1 VQKYLIKILAMNI
14 QKAPIRIVI
23 ADDHAVFRA
32 GLRAYLSKFPDC
44 KVVGEANNGEDL
56 VEMVRS
62 LAPDVVVTDIDM
74 PRKTGIE
81 AAADICK
88 YNPSSRILILSVH
101 ATQQH
106 IINMVDAGALGYILK
121 SSDAEEIVEAIRT
134 LQQHKPYFC
143 KVATEK
149 LTEIISKQL
158 RVGSKEPIHLSGREK
173 EIIRLICE
181 EYTSKAIAYTLNL
194 SKRTVEGH
202 RTRIMDKIGAKSVAG
217 IITFAIENGIY
228 SSELAH

>member
-1 VQKYLIKILAMNI
+1 MQKL
-14 QKAPIRIVI
+14 PIRIVI

-32 GLRAYLSKFPDC
+32 GLRTFLEKFVDC
-44 KVVGEANNGEDL
+44 KIVGETNNGEDL

-62 LAPDVVVTDIDM
+62 LVPDVIVTDIDM
-74 PRKTGIE
+74 PRKSGID
-81 AAADICK
+81 AATDICK
-88 YNPSSRILILSVH
+88 FNPSSRILILSVH
-101 ATQQH
+101 ASQQH

-134 LQQHKPYFC
+134 LAQHKPYFC

-149 LTEIISKQL
+149 LTEIISRQL
-158 RVGSKEPIHLSGREK
+158 KVGTKETIHLSAREK
-173 EIIRLICE
+173 EIIVLICA
-181 EYTSKAIAYTLNL
+181 EYTSKAIAHTLHL

-217 IITFAIENGIY
+217 IITYAIENGIY
-228 SSELAH
+228 TREFAD

>member
-1 VQKYLIKILAMNI
+1 MQ
-14 QKAPIRIVI
+14 QSPIRIVM

-32 GLRAYLSKFPDC
+32 GLRTYLGKFPDC
-44 KVVGEANNGEDL
+44 KVVGETNNGEDL

-62 LAPDVVVTDIDM
+62 LAPDVVITDIDM
-74 PRKTGIE
+74 PRKNGID
-81 AAADICK
+81 AATEICK
-88 YNPSSRILILSVH
+88 YNPSSRVLIISVH
-101 ATQQH
+101 ASQH
-106 IINMVDAGALGYILK
+106 HIVNMVDAGALGYILK

-134 LQQHKPYFC
+134 LSKHKPYFC

-158 RVGSKEPIHLSGREK
+158 RVGQKEPIHLSGREK

-181 EYTSKAIAYTLNL
+181 EYTSKAIAYTLHL

-228 SSELAH
+228 IRDLT

>member
-1 VQKYLIKILAMNI
+1 MQ
-14 QKAPIRIVI
+14 QAPIRIVM

-32 GLRAYLSKFPDC
+32 GLRTYLGKFPDC
-44 KVVGEANNGEDL
+44 KVVGETNNGEDL

-62 LAPDVVVTDIDM
+62 LAPDVVITDIDM
-74 PRKTGIE
+74 PRKNGID
-81 AAADICK
+81 AATEICK
-88 YNPSSRILILSVH
+88 YNPSSRVLIISVH
-101 ATQQH
+101 ASQH
-106 IINMVDAGALGYILK
+106 HIVNMVDAGALGYILK

-134 LQQHKPYFC
+134 LSKHKPYFC

-158 RVGSKEPIHLSGREK
+158 RVGQKEPIHLSGREK

-181 EYTSKAIAYTLNL
+181 EYTSKAIAYTLHL

-228 SSELAH
+228 IRDLT

>member
-1 VQKYLIKILAMNI
+1 MQ
-14 QKAPIRIVI
+14 QAPIRIVM

-32 GLRAYLSKFPDC
+32 GLRTYLSKFPDC
-44 KVVGEANNGEDL
+44 KVVGETNNGEDL

-62 LAPDVVVTDIDM
+62 LAPDVVITDIDM
-74 PRKTGIE
+74 PRKNGID
-81 AAADICK
+81 AATEICK
-88 YNPSSRILILSVH
+88 YNPSSRVLIISVH
-101 ATQQH
+101 ASQH
-106 IINMVDAGALGYILK
+106 HIVNMVDAGALGYILK

-134 LQQHKPYFC
+134 LSKHKPYFC

-158 RVGSKEPIHLSGREK
+158 RVGQKEPIHLSGREK

-181 EYTSKAIAYTLNL
+181 EYTSKAIAYTLHL

-228 SSELAH
+228 IRDLS